1 MTGGTSEVG
10 RVAGLWR
17 YPVKS
22 MAAEPLEEVDVSWHG
37 LAGDRRW
44 AFVRDGVV
52 RSHFPWMT
60 IRERPQMWHY
70 RPRFTDP
77 QRPEDSPTLV
87 ATPAGDELDVV
98 DPALAAQLG
107 DGVTLIKQGRGSFDE
122 MPLSLLSVQSVA
134 SLAELTG
141 QSLGP
146 DRFRPN
152 LLVDT
157 GGDGFPEEE
166 WVGAVLAVGELLI
179 RVDQRDPR
187 CVIVNVD
194 PVTTLRDPSILRTLA
209 RARDACIGVYG
220 STVRPGRV
228 ALGDIVS
235 IVEPGYV

>member
-1 MTGGTSEVG
+1 MTGGISEVG

-22 MAAEPLEEVDVSWHG
+22 MAAEGLEEIEVSWHG

-44 AFVRDGVV
+44 AFVRDGMV

-60 IRERPQMWHY
+60 IRERSQMWHY

-77 QRPEDSPTLV
+77 QRPEDSPALV
-87 ATPAGDELDVV
+87 ATPAGDELDVA

-107 DGVTLIKQGRGSFDE
+107 EGVTLIKQGRGAFDE
-122 MPLSLLSVQSVA
+122 MPLSLLSAQSVA
-134 SLAELTG
+134 SLAQLTG

-152 LLVDT
+152 VLVDT
-157 GGDGFPEEE
+157 GGEGFPEDE
-166 WVGAVLAVGELLI
+166 WVGAVLAVGELLM

-187 CVIVNVD
+187 CVIVNID
-194 PVTTLRDPSILRTLA
+194 PVTTLRDPSILRT
-209 RARDACIGVYG
+209 RASVRDACIGVYG

-228 ALGDIVS
+228 AIGDPVW
-235 IVEPGYV
+235 VVQAADV

>member
-1 MTGGTSEVG
+1 
-10 RVAGLWR
+10 
-17 YPVKS
+17 
-22 MAAEPLEEVDVSWHG
+22 
-37 LAGDRRW
+37 
-44 AFVRDGVV
+44 
-52 RSHFPWMT
+52 
-60 IRERPQMWHY
+60 
-70 RPRFTDP
+70 
-77 QRPEDSPTLV
+77 
-87 ATPAGDELDVV
+87 
-98 DPALAAQLG
+98 
-107 DGVTLIKQGRGSFDE
+107 